1 MYFVYQNQGQEPRML
16 RVKSLNSFT
25 ICHKWR
31 KFITDLSGAI
41 KAVTLKLGTHMD
53 SRLLYSEYENQ
64 GHGPITFWVK
74 SHPLIGFY
82 EFPLMKNVCRT
93 FLKNCKGNK
102 IETWWHMERGLMYHA
117 CRNQGK
123 DPYRSEINP
132 LDRFYVAML
141 PCPTVMYL
149 VSIDVSDKH
158 ELKYFKPMGISPL
171 IALQRGYSQILWQ
184 L

>member
-1 MYFVYQNQGQEPRML
+1 MYFVYQNQGQKPRIL
-16 RVKSLNSFT
+16 RVKSLNNFT

-41 KAVTLKLGTHMD
+41 KAVKLKLGTHMD
-53 SRLLYSEYENQ
+53 SRLMYSEYENQ
-64 GHGPITFWVK
+64 SHGPITLWIT
-74 SHPLIGFY
+74 SLDRFY

-93 FLKNCKGNK
+93 FLKTCKGDK
-102 IETWWHMERGLMYHA
+102 IETWWQMERGLMYRV

-123 DPYRSEINP
+123 DPYLNEINT

-149 VSIDVSDKH
+149 VSTDVSVKH
-158 ELKYFKPMGISPL
+158 ELKYFNTMGISPL
-171 IALQRGYSQILWQ
+171 IALQRGYSQIIWQ